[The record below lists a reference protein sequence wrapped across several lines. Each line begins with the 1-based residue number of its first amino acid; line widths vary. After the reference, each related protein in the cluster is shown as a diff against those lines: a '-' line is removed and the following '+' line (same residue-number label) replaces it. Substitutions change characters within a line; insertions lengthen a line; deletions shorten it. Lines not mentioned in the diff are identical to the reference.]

1 MYPHPVRPEQ
11 SMIRLVLADDLMAT
25 RKGLRMLFELEPDLV
40 VIGEADSGASAL
52 NLLSRTSVDVL
63 VIDAEMP
70 GMDGFATIEALRARG
85 TNAMTIILSIHD
97 DSETRARASAA
108 GAAGFVS
115 KHEGYP
121 ALIAMI
127 RELCA

>member
-1 MYPHPVRPEQ
+1 
-11 SMIRLVLADDLMAT
+11 MIRLVLVDDLMAT

-40 VIGEADSGASAL
+40 FIGEADSGASAL
-52 NLLSRTSVDVL
+52 KLLSRISVDVL

-127 RELCA
+127 RELCG